1 MFNFRKTCWSS
12 FDEICPHQ
20 SRQAHLNA
28 LSAFS
33 LKYIMVVRSIF
44 FRNLRLSFNY
54 YITVYLYAE
63 VTGQD
68 DDRGLLSERTG
79 RGGSSFIEYQSTI

>member
-54 YITVYLYAE
+54 YITVYLCAE
-63 VTGQD
+63 D
-68 DDRGLLSERTG
+68 DDRSLLSERTEAEG
-79 RGGSSFIEYQSTI
+79 Q